1 VVREVQIDGLAVLK
15 IVKHCKDSLPH
26 MVAGS
31 LLGLD
36 QKGVLEIT
44 HSFPLPLSKSDA
56 ADAGAVEAA
65 AAEEFTDG
73 DEYQMEMMKMLREV
87 NMDNNCVGWYQS
99 MFLGT
104 YNNLSVIENQLQYQE
119 NLSDNTVVILYDPIQ
134 TANGSLTIKA
144 FRLSEAF
151 IQIYRGGGNEF
162 IAPQNILVEL
172 PLKIRNPGLINALMY
187 DLESSKTLN
196 CDFDRLDLSTN
207 PYLEKNLEY
216 LCDWVDDLA
225 AEQQKFQYYARNTA
239 RQKWKKKQE
248 NEERRQRGEDPLP
261 DADDADKT
269 NQPARMESLLIS
281 NQIDQYCSQMHH
293 FAGASF
299 GKLFLAGS
307 LHKEDS

>member
-1 VVREVQIDGLAVLK
+1 
-15 IVKHCKDSLPH
+15 
-26 MVAGS
+26 M
-31 LLGLD
+31 
-36 QKGVLEIT
+36 
-44 HSFPLPLSKSDA
+44 
-56 ADAGAVEAA
+56 
-65 AAEEFTDG
+65 
-73 DEYQMEMMKMLREV
+73 
-87 NMDNNCVGWYQS
+87 
-99 MFLGT
+99 
-104 YNNLSVIENQLQYQE
+104 
-119 NLSDNTVVILYDPIQ
+119 
-134 TANGSLTIKA
+134 
-144 FRLSEAF
+144 
-151 IQIYRGGGNEF
+151 
-162 IAPQNILVEL
+162 EL
-172 PLKIRNPGLINALMY
+172 PLKIRNPGLINALMVCWAPSTIHHPPSTLPAPLSPCSSLSLSPRASRTRATPPPTPPLSQY

-248 NEERRQRGEDPLP
+248 NEERRQRGDDPLP

-269 NQPARMESLLIS
+269 NQPPRMESLLIS